1 MPSESLFQF
10 RYMNVPMVRRTTD
23 ENENVTVEDFTLNRL
38 EVIGRINPEG
48 LNIKV
53 CKSMANGQNDI

>member
-1 MPSESLFQF
+1 
-10 RYMNVPMVRRTTD
+10 MNVPMVRRTTD

-38 EVIGRINPEG
+38 EVIGRINPKG

-53 CKSMANGQNDI
+53 SKSMANGQ